1 METKYYHVLLS
12 MVDGLGPR
20 WRATL
25 TEAFGSPGAAWNAPE
40 TEIKAIP
47 RIPRKVVADLI
58 HKRDTLQPE
67 QVIANLKQSGIQFI
81 FREDPDYP
89 PLLEQI
95 FDPPQVL
102 YFKGDP
108 RLFQLPM
115 VAVVGARK
123 ASPYG
128 LAAAEKISR
137 ELAKAGLCVVSG
149 MARGIDS
156 AAHKGALSVNG
167 HTVAVLGC
175 GVDVVY
181 PAENRRL
188 MSELINRGLVVTEF
202 PPGTGPAAGNF
213 PVRNR
218 IISGLAKGVLII
230 EAAEKSGSL
239 ITADCALEQGR
250 DVFAVPGQITNPLN
264 KGAHKLIKQGAK
276 LVEDVSDI
284 LVELGGFSD
293 IPDSSKNHDSK
304 KINLTTDEQT
314 IYNIISDEPVCS
326 EVIIEQAGLD
336 PAQVISMLLFM
347 ELKGLIR
354 KLPGELYIRSF

>member
-1 METKYYHVLLS
+1 METKYYNILLS
-12 MVDGLGPR
+12 MVEGLGPK
-20 WRATL
+20 WLATL
-25 TEAFGSPGAAWNAPE
+25 TTAFGSPQGVWYASEAK
-40 TEIKAIP
+40 IKTIP

-58 HKRDTLQPE
+58 RKRDTLVPD
-67 QVIANLKQSGIQFI
+67 QVLAELQRAGIKF
-81 FREDPDYP
+81 FFSDDPVYP
-89 PLLEQI
+89 PLLKEI
-95 FDPPQVL
+95 YDPPKVL
-102 YFKGDP
+102 YIKGDSA
-108 RLFQLPM
+108 LFQLPM
-115 VAVVGARK
+115 IAVVGARK

-128 LAAAEKISR
+128 LAVAEKIGR
-137 ELAKAGLCVVSG
+137 ELAEAGICVVSG

-167 HTVAVLGC
+167 PTVAVLGC

-188 MSELINRGLVVTEF
+188 MSELADRGLVISEF

-218 IISGLAKGVLII
+218 IISGLSKGVVII

-239 ITADCALEQGR
+239 ITADCALEQCR

-264 KGAHKLIKQGAK
+264 KGAHRLIKQGDK

-284 LVELGGFSD
+284 LDELGMYSNSAD
-293 IPDSSKNHDSK
+293 RCIPTNYCQVD
-304 KINLTTDEQT
+304 LTVEEKTL
-314 IYNIISDEPVCS
+314 YNVISDEPVCS
-326 EVIIEQAGLD
+326 ESLIEQTGLD
-336 PAQVISMLLFM
+336 PAKVMSMLLVM

-354 KLPGELYIRSF
+354 QLPGERYIRSF

>member
-1 METKYYHVLLS
+1 MEAKYYNVLLS

-25 TEAFGSPGAAWNAPE
+25 TEAFGSPSAAWNAPE
-40 TEIKAIP
+40 AEIKAIP
-47 RIPRKVVADLI
+47 RIPRKVVGDLI

-115 VAVVGARK
+115 VAIVGARK

-167 HTVAVLGC
+167 PTVAVLGC

-188 MSELINRGLVVTEF
+188 MSELINRGLVVSEF

-293 IPDSSKNHDSK
+293 IPDSSINHDSK

-336 PAQVISMLLFM
+336 PAQVLSMLLFM

-354 KLPGELYIRSF
+354 KLPGELYIRNF

>member
-12 MVDGLGPR
+12 MVEGLGPK
-20 WRATL
+20 WLATL
-25 TEAFGSPGAAWNAPE
+25 TKAFGTPQEVWHAPE
-40 TEIKAIP
+40 AEIKAIP

-58 HKRDTLQPE
+58 HKRDTLVPE
-67 QVIANLKQSGIQFI
+67 QVLAKLQQAGIEFI
-81 FREDPDYP
+81 FGDEQVYP
-89 PLLEQI
+89 PLLKEI
-95 FDPPQVL
+95 FDPPKVL
-102 YFKGDP
+102 YIKGNP
-108 RLFQLPM
+108 ALLQLPM
-115 VAVVGARK
+115 VAIVGARK

-128 LAAAEKISR
+128 LTVAEKLGR
-137 ELAKAGLCVVSG
+137 ELAEAGICVVSG
-149 MARGIDS
+149 MARGIDT

-167 HTVAVLGC
+167 PTMAVLGC

-188 MSELINRGLVVTEF
+188 MLEIAKRGLVISEF

-218 IISGLAKGVLII
+218 IISGLSKGVVII

-250 DVFAVPGQITNPLN
+250 DVFAVPGQISNPLN

-284 LVELGGFSD
+284 LDELGTYSNSFDYSL
-293 IPDSSKNHDSK
+293 SRKLSKID
-304 KINLTTDEQT
+304 LTVEEKTL
-314 IYNIISDEPVCS
+314 YNVISDEPVCS
-326 EVIIEQAGLD
+326 ETLIEQTGLE
-336 PAQVISMLLFM
+336 PALVISMLLVM

-354 KLPGELYIRSF
+354 QMPGERYIRNF